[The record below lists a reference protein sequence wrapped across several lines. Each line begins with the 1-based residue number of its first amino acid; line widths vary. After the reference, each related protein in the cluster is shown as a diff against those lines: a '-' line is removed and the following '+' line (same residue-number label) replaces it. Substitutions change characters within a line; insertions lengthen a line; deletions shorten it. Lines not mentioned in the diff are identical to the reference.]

1 MPEYEPLRDATA
13 SEREV
18 AAKICHCRPTYVWVA
33 EHLAGGKALIVLPD
47 LKAEGVAVGFD
58 GHNEE
63 VWTKPAY
70 YPELLRAGDGY
81 GATHQTVKMYVRAA
95 WDGTW
100 VPSIALPDGSSR
112 VSEQH
117 PYDYRE
123 AIKQSCK
130 LADTCCKEQGLP
142 TTTPSIQ
149 WGLTGL

>member
-1 MPEYEPLRDATA
+1 MPEYEPLRDAMA

-18 AAKICHCRPTYVWVA
+18 AAKSCHCNPKYVWVA
-33 EHLAGGKALIVLPD
+33 EGLAGGKALIALPD

-58 GHNEE
+58 ANDKEI
-63 VWTKPAY
+63 WRKPAY

-81 GATHQTVKMYVRAA
+81 GATHRTVKMYVRAA

-100 VPSIALPDGSSR
+100 VAS
-112 VSEQH
+112 
-117 PYDYRE
+117 
-123 AIKQSCK
+123 IKQSCK
-130 LADTCCKEQGLP
+130 LADIYCKERGLP